1 MNEFDVF
8 SRQLNDQKQTT
19 SNDFELQQLSDD
31 HIATFKTAFHALLH
45 EKLKGIQIEDPRQ
58 KSSYILKISRKK
70 AQLVLRPYASNS
82 DVFEYLI
89 ESGTLRKNKSL
100 PDLKTF
106 QVFFQFIGKVMRLLR
121 EEKTKNTFF

>member
-8 SRQLNDQKQTT
+8 SRQLNDQQQPTP
-19 SNDFELQQLSDD
+19 NDSEYQQLSDD

-45 EKLKGIQIEDPRQ
+45 EKLKGVQIEDPR
-58 KSSYILKISRKK
+58 KKPAYVLKITRKK
-70 AQLVLRPYASNS
+70 AQLVLRPQASNS

-89 ESGTLRKNKSL
+89 EAGTLRKNKSL

-106 QVFFQFIGKVMRLLR
+106 QVFFQLIGKVMGQLR
-121 EEKTKNTFF
+121 EKKTKNTFF